1 MKCPHLIVRLA
12 FYENLFIDSRWLPD
26 RLSKRQSL
34 SIEIVN
40 SPIQD
45 YIHFDDHTQ
54 PTYKKVSVVH
64 INGCPY

>member
-1 MKCPHLIVRLA
+1 MRICLLTHDDYRTGC
-12 FYENLFIDSRWLPD
+12 
-26 RLSKRQSL
+26 QSL